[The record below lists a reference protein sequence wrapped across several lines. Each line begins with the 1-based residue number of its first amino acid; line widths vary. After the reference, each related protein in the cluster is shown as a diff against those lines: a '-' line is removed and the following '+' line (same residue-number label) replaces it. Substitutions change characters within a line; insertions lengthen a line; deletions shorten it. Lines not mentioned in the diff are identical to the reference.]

1 MNKTKRAWETWW
13 EWLGGLWSRVGGF
26 LVEQLGGVVGGG
38 FLVPQDEI
46 PLSSWSATGG
56 GSSSSICWGH
66 QRSMSI
72 WFRVPCSINVNPI
85 STPCQRP
92 FIAVWI
98 NYYCCGWMTRG
109 LNLVAELSWS
119 VKKGLL
125 IHYLF
130 KASGLYY
137 YRIKIEFHVSF
148 LYNRWTTAVYAATA
162 VVSNKVSEYHWDL
175 FKH

>member
-1 MNKTKRAWETWW
+1 MRVTR
-13 EWLGGLWSRVGGF
+13 GLRSGVGGF

-38 FLVPQDEI
+38 FLVPQDAI

-92 FIAVWI
+92 FIAVRI
-98 NYYCCGWMTRG
+98 NYYCCGSMTHC

-119 VKKGLL
+119 VKKGFFQASSRSWKFYQDWISRELP
-125 IHYLF
+125 
-130 KASGLYY
+130 KAH
-137 YRIKIEFHVSF
+137 RC
-148 LYNRWTTAVYAATA
+148 TTAVYPATA